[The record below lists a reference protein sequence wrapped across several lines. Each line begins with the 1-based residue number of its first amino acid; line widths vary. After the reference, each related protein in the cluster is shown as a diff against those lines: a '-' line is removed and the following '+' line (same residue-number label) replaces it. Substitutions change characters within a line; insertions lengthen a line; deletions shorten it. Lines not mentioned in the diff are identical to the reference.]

1 MAVNN
6 FSSWLC
12 QKVSKIEAEV
22 SRLNSRSKIM
32 IVLLGHSMGGIVGN
46 GFFFKKKKKLTPKKH
61 SCGDNIEICRT
72 RAYK

>member
-46 GFFFKKKKKLTPKKH
+46 GFFLKKK
-61 SCGDNIEICRT
+61 N
-72 RAYK
+72 

>member
-6 FSSWLC
+6 FSSWLR

-22 SRLNSRSKIM
+22 SKLNSRSKIM

-46 GFFFKKKKKLTPKKH
+46 AFFFFFLEQKFNP
-61 SCGDNIEICRT
+61 
-72 RAYK
+72 

>member
-6 FSSWLC
+6 FSSWLR

-22 SRLNSRSKIM
+22 SKLNSRSKIM

-46 GFFFKKKKKLTPKKH
+46 AFFFFFFLEQKFNP
-61 SCGDNIEICRT
+61 
-72 RAYK
+72 